1 MCLVTD
7 KQKPLI
13 SEEQTT
19 CYKIVGLVKDE
30 NGQITTFTP
39 YMFVT
44 LCKSFPYEGME
55 ITPSVCDDREMQE
68 SDVHDLSVLRE
79 DFSAGFPTSVRPE
92 SPFGSRISSKYFVDS
107 GWIHAYSSFPPKGK
121 FDWFFL
127 AVNREKF
134 TAAVLECMIPK
145 GVEYYIGVYDEIC
158 ASSMTVKRILGIS
171 GKEAHSFDEL
181 MAAVSEIYT

>member
-7 KQKPLI
+7 NPKPLI
-13 SEEQTT
+13 SEKQFT

-39 YMFVT
+39 YMHVT

-68 SDVHDLSVLRE
+68 SDVHDLNIIRV
-79 DFSAGFPTSVRPE
+79 DFNIGFPTSARPE
-92 SPFGSRISSKYFVDS
+92 SPMASRNSRQYLVDG
-107 GWIHAYSSFPPKGK
+107 GWIHAYSSFPPKCES
-121 FDWFFL
+121 DSFFL
-127 AVNREKF
+127 VVNCEKF

-145 GVEYYIGVYDEIC
+145 GAEYYVGVNDEIC